1 VLSRLDGGMLET
13 SCRTYELWLAH
24 DGGRGYPAL
33 TSVLGKLARD
43 LGLAPGVRQRMERP
57 APDPAEEAAI
67 FGLL

>member
-1 VLSRLDGGMLET
+1 M
-13 SCRTYELWLAH
+13 
-24 DGGRGYPAL
+24 